1 MEMELNDKHLTML
14 LAAIGQKL
22 SMAEDPEYGQSV
34 ACVASFA
41 TKLVVTVIVAHA
53 ENRAEALDG
62 VRSALAD
69 CEIMVN
75 KAYDVLEALGVMKER
90 SIN

>member
-1 MEMELNDKHLTML
+1 MEMQLNDEHLTML

-22 SMAEDPEYGQSV
+22 TDSEESEYGQSV
-34 ACVASFA
+34 ASVASFA
-41 TKLVVTVIVAHA
+41 AKLIVTVVVAHA
-53 ENRAEALDG
+53 GDRTEALEG

-75 KAYDVLEALGVMKER
+75 KAYDVLETLGVMKDR
-90 SIN
+90 SVN

>member
-1 MEMELNDKHLTML
+1 MEMQLTDKHLTML

-22 SMAEDPEYGQSV
+22 SNSGEADYGPNLANV
-34 ACVASFA
+34 AVFA
-41 TKLVVTVIVAHA
+41 TKLITTVVVGHA
-53 ENRAEALDG
+53 DNREEALEG

-75 KAYDVLEALGVMKER
+75 KAYDVLEPIMAME
-90 SIN
+90 SWTPH

>member
-14 LAAIGQKL
+14 LVAIGQKL
-22 SMAEDPEYGQSV
+22 SNSEETAYGESL

-41 TKLVVTVIVAHA
+41 MKLITTVVVGHA
-53 ENRAEALDG
+53 DSRKEALEG

-75 KAYDVLEALGVMKER
+75 KAYDVFDVLKASSQGKAH
-90 SIN
+90 

>member
-14 LAAIGQKL
+14 LSAIGQKL
-22 SMAEDPEYGQSV
+22 YNAEETAYGQSL

-41 TKLVVTVIVAHA
+41 TKLITTVVIGHA
-53 ENRAEALDG
+53 DSREEALEG

-69 CEIMVN
+69 CETLVN
-75 KAYDVLEALGVMKER
+75 KAYDILEPIMAMR
-90 SIN
+90 NTTPH

>member
-22 SMAEDPEYGQSV
+22 SNSEEMEYGPNL

-41 TKLVVTVIVAHA
+41 TKLITTVIVGHA
-53 ENRAEALDG
+53 DNREEALEG

-75 KAYDVLEALGVMKER
+75 KAYDVLEPFMAMRER
-90 SIN
+90 KAH

>member
-22 SMAEDPEYGQSV
+22 SKAEDPEFGSSI

-41 TKLVVTVIVAHA
+41 TKLITTVVIGVA
-53 ENRAEALDG
+53 EGREEAIDG

-75 KAYDVLEALGVMKER
+75 KAYDVLEPLMAIKDGKVH
-90 SIN
+90 

>member
-22 SMAEDPEYGQSV
+22 SNSEDMEYGPNL

-41 TKLVVTVIVAHA
+41 TKLIVTVIVGHSDSR
-53 ENRAEALDG
+53 EEALG
-62 VRSALAD
+62 GIRSALAD

-75 KAYDVLEALGVMKER
+75 KAYDVLEPIMAMR
-90 SIN
+90 NTTPH

>member
-22 SMAEDPEYGQSV
+22 SNSEEEAYGPNL

-41 TKLVVTVIVAHA
+41 TKLITTVVVGHA
-53 ENRAEALDG
+53 DSREEALEG

-75 KAYDVLEALGVMKER
+75 KAYDVIEPLLAMRDGKAH
-90 SIN
+90 